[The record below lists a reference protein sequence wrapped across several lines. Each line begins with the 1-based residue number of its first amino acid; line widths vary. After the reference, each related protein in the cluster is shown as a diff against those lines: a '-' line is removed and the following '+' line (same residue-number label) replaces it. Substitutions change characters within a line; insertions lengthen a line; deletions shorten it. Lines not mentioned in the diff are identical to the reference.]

1 MLQVEGLFV
10 AYGAIRVVHD
20 LSFEVR
26 PGEIVALIGPN
37 GAGKTTALKAIAGL
51 MPFSGSITFN
61 GTPLRAERAEERPG
75 KGLVLVP
82 EGRGILSRL
91 TVYEN
96 LQLGG
101 YSRRG
106 GVGEAEFDAVF
117 QRFPALA
124 ARRTLPAG
132 LLSGGEQ
139 QMLTIGRA
147 LIAKPRLLMLD
158 EPSLGLSPMM
168 IERVFEI
175 VTELRDAGLTILLV
189 EQKAR
194 QTLAIANRAYVL
206 ETGRIVASDDAANL
220 VGDAV
225 IAKAYLGSG
234 AAISG

>member
-1 MLQVEGLFV
+1 MLKVEKLSV
-10 AYGAIRVVHD
+10 AYGAIRVVHE
-20 LSFEVR
+20 LSLEVR

-37 GAGKTTALKAIAGL
+37 GAGKTTALKAIGGL
-51 MPFSGSITFN
+51 MPFSGNVTFD
-61 GTPLRAERAEERPG
+61 GVPLAPERAEERPG
-75 KGLVLVP
+75 CGLVLVP
-82 EGRGILSRL
+82 EGRGILARL
-91 TVYEN
+91 TVLEN

-106 GVGEAEFDAVF
+106 RVPEAEFDAIYA
-117 QRFPALA
+117 RFPVLSE
-124 ARRTLPAG
+124 RRTLPAG

-139 QMLTIGRA
+139 QMLAIGRA

-175 VTELRDAGLTILLV
+175 VSELRDSGITILLV

-206 ETGRIVASDDAANL
+206 ETGRIVAEDLSRNL

-225 IAKAYLGSG
+225 IAKAYLGTG
-234 AAISG
+234 ITPRA